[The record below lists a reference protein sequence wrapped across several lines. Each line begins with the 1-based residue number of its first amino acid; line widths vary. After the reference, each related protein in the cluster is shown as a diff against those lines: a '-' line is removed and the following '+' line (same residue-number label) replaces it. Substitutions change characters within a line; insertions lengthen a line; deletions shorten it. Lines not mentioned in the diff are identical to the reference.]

1 MTNLKTK
8 ILDTVEKNNIRMIPK
23 WKFVLYSVLGM
34 IGIVFVFLLAVF
46 SFSLVLF
53 VVSKSGVMH
62 MPLYGL
68 MTALY
73 ALNAIPLLLLLV
85 TIVLLI
91 IIELISQQYS
101 FSFRRPLM
109 VTLLVVTS
117 LAVLVS
123 FAVSQTS
130 MHEYVRDYAKSHRM
144 SMMSRAYERPLPF
157 KNIDGMTVVRGVVEE
172 VSASTTVLRLFDGTL
187 LKTFASTTGTGMMPE
202 VGEDVV
208 MLGSFSG
215 DRFEVQAIREPGTP
229 FNKGQKSGKR
239 DGSGKELRQMKMER
253 MEMK

>member
-23 WKFVLYSVLGM
+23 WKFVLFSVLGV

-53 VVSKSGVMH
+53 VLSKYGVMH
-62 MPLYGL
+62 MPFYGL

-73 ALNAIPLLLLLV
+73 ALNAIPVLLLLV

-130 MHEYVRDYAKSHRM
+130 MHEYVRD
-144 SMMSRAYERPLPF
+144 
-157 KNIDGMTVVRGVVEE
+157 
-172 VSASTTVLRLFDGTL
+172 
-187 LKTFASTTGTGMMPE
+187 
-202 VGEDVV
+202 
-208 MLGSFSG
+208 
-215 DRFEVQAIREPGTP
+215 
-229 FNKGQKSGKR
+229 
-239 DGSGKELRQMKMER
+239 
-253 MEMK
+253 